1 MGRNRETAPSK
12 GNGAH
17 GGNRAGG
24 TKRLEVKAAK
34 AGTRQSAGHDPD
46 RGKKAQRP
54 KYTDA

>member
-1 MGRNRETAPSK
+1 MGRNRETAPHK

-24 TKRLEVKAAK
+24 TKRLEAKASK

-54 KYTDA
+54 KYN